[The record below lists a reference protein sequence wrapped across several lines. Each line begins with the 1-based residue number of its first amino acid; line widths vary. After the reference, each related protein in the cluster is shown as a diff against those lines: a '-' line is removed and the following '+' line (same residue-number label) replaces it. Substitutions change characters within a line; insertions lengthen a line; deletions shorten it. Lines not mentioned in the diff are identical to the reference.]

1 MGSRHLLIVIAA
13 GIAAATALA
22 IAAPAS
28 GGGGDREVR
37 VRGACT
43 GAATSKLKLKDEN
56 GRIEVEFEVDQN
68 VNGRRW
74 RVALFRNGVRVFRDI
89 RTTRAPSGSFE
100 VRRLMRDGSGRERI
114 TARARA
120 LSNGQLCTASA
131 RW

>member
-1 MGSRHLLIVIAA
+1 MGSKHLLLAVAA
-13 GIAAATALA
+13 GIATAAALA
-22 IAAPAS
+22 LAAQAS
-28 GGGGDREVR
+28 GGDPDREVR
-37 VRGACT
+37 VRGTCS
-43 GAATSKLKLKDEN
+43 GAATSKLKLKDED

-100 VRRLMRDGSGRERI
+100 VRRLTRDGSGRERI

-120 LSNGQLCTASA
+120 LSNGQLCTAAA